1 MILSNCEIVEI
12 HQQFQ
17 NLIAAAQKLI
27 GCSMPIWVVMWV
39 LKGNSLLGYVN
50 VVLFPSDVR
59 VYSIH

>member
-12 HQQFQ
+12 HQQLQ

-27 GCSMPIWVVMWV
+27 GCSMPIWVVMWG

-50 VVLFPSDVR
+50 VVLFPSGVR
-59 VYSIH
+59 VNSIH